1 MHPLLGKTTA
11 TLAVMFA
18 ALAVPY
24 ASPKMRALRVVHAPW
39 DKEVAGET
47 AGEGGDGPSRPA
59 PSASVGEQALGAA
72 KNEATITNALAS
84 KAGAPSPA
92 VDPAVL
98 ARLAGSL
105 AVEDPTGHALDAFYA
120 QLSKTA
126 KKEPGAITRILHYGD
141 SVIASDLIS
150 GPARRRMQEKYGD
163 AGHGFILIAN
173 PWQWYFHND
182 VTHHN
187 SEGWNAARLA
197 GPIASDGYYGLG
209 GVSFQS
215 YGGGLA
221 FFGTM
226 DKGDYGRKVSRF
238 DLYYLEQPG
247 GGEVEIKVRNGPTE
261 KLSTRAPPSEPSAAG
276 AHGGEG
282 KDGKISRVHS
292 ITVPDGE
299 ASISLR
305 PLSNVRLFGVALERD
320 VPGVQYDA
328 LGSHAAMA
336 VYWLR
341 QDAAHWKDQMALR
354 KPSLVVL
361 QYGTNE
367 SELWKIEWDE
377 YEKKL
382 GEVFDRVRAAA
393 PMASVL
399 VMAPLDRAERGAG
412 GALGTKPV
420 ILKLREVQRR
430 VALAKGFAFWDT
442 FTAMGGEGSM
452 AKWVKSEPQL
462 AGGDLT
468 HPTPAGS
475 EVLGNMLVN
484 ALTSGFDAWT
494 SSARP

>member
-24 ASPKMRALRVVHAPW
+24 ASPKMRALRVVQAPW
-39 DKEVAGET
+39 DKEAAADVGADRSAAPPPT
-47 AGEGGDGPSRPA
+47 A
-59 PSASVGEQALGAA
+59 SASVGEQALGAA
-72 KNEATITNALAS
+72 KNEGTVTNALGA
-84 KAGAPSPA
+84 KAGAPPEA
-92 VDPAVL
+92 LDPSVL
-98 ARLAGSL
+98 AKLLGSL
-105 AVEDPTGHALDAFYA
+105 AVEDPTGHALDAFYRD
-120 QLSKTA
+120 LGKTA

-197 GPIASDGYYGLG
+197 GPIALDGYYGLG

-226 DKGDYGRKVSRF
+226 NQGDYGRKVSRF

-247 GGEVEIKVRNGPTE
+247 GGEVEIKVKNGPTE
-261 KLSTRAPPSEPSAAG
+261 RLSTRGDTKAS
-276 AHGGEG
+276 
-282 KDGKISRVHS
+282 KVHS
-292 ITVPDGE
+292 IAVPDGE
-299 ASISLR
+299 AAISLR
-305 PLSNVRLFGVALERD
+305 PLSNVRLFGVSLERD

-341 QDAAHWKDQMALR
+341 QDAQHWKDQMALR
-354 KPSLVVL
+354 KPSLIIL

-399 VMAPLDRAERGAG
+399 VMAPLDRAERGPG
-412 GALGTKPV
+412 GALVTKPV

-442 FTAMGGEGSM
+442 FAAMGGEGSM
-452 AKWVKSEPQL
+452 AKWVKAEPQL

-475 EVLGNMLVN
+475 EVLGNLLTH
-484 ALTSGFDAWT
+484 ALTSGFDAWR
-494 SSARP
+494 SSHP